1 MNLKPQ
7 KKQTKLKGENM
18 TENLEN
24 IVDIKIHSKPQAIL
38 KRLLSGD
45 YNQILQLRK
54 NSSLFK
60 RLGVSRANNEF
71 YNPLEGA

>member
-1 MNLKPQ
+1 
-7 KKQTKLKGENM
+7 M

-24 IVDIKIHSKPQAIL
+24 IVDIKIHTKPQVIL

-45 YNQILQLRK
+45 CNQILQLRK

-60 RLGVSRANNEF
+60 RLGVSRANNDF
-71 YNPLEGA
+71 YNPIQGA

>member
-1 MNLKPQ
+1 
-7 KKQTKLKGENM
+7 M

-24 IVDIKIHSKPQAIL
+24 ILDIKIHTKPQSIL
-38 KRLLSGD
+38 KRLLNAD
-45 YNQILQLRK
+45 CNQILQLRK

-71 YNPLEGA
+71 YNPIQGA